1 MFPTYHQLHRHKEK
15 SGHKS
20 KRAGEAKNDRDKRN
34 KKAKKISAQKKSVK
48 NFFQKKTNKR
58 KVLHISDN
66 ETQENVDETQDNV
79 EEEN

>member
-1 MFPTYHQLHRHKEK
+1 MKE
-15 SGHKS
+15 G
-20 KRAGEAKNDRDKRN
+20 GEGSQKWWRYKRN

-66 ETQENVDETQDNV
+66 ETQENVDETQENV